1 MFFSDKVIGI
11 VIQSEAKNL
20 ENINN
25 MYGLPSTTEIK
36 KQLPKKAIYAKFNM
50 PTSQREHFDADIAR
64 IDIEVG
70 VSKATVPALA
80 EGEEIKE
87 FYVLGIQLKRKEY
100 DPKNI
105 LMLTKLLPHKMIFAL
120 HYEDEIQFAIYHTE
134 LITSEW
140 QLITHNSSLITLQGL
155 NLDSVWDNI
164 VKQIGHI
171 EVQEGNTLT
180 EQIKANEEQTKL
192 LAQIKMLERK
202 MANEKQPRRKR
213 EYFEQ
218 IKNLKKKL

>member
-1 MFFSDKVIGI
+1 
-11 VIQSEAKNL
+11 
-20 ENINN
+20 
-25 MYGLPSTTEIK
+25 MYGLPQSTEIK

-50 PTSQREHFDADIAR
+50 PTSQREHFDEDIAR

-70 VSKATVPALA
+70 VSKATVPALT

-120 HYEDEIQFAIYHTE
+120 HYEEEVQFAIYHTK

-140 QLITHNSSLITLQGL
+140 QIINHKSEIIHLQGL
-155 NLDSVWDNI
+155 NLDNVWDNI

-180 EQIKANEEQTKL
+180 EQIKADEEHTKL
-192 LAQIKMLERK
+192 IAQIKMLERK

-218 IKNLKKKL
+218 IKKLKNLLTP

>member
-1 MFFSDKVIGI
+1 
-11 VIQSEAKNL
+11 
-20 ENINN
+20 
-25 MYGLPSTTEIK
+25 MYGLPQSTEIK

-87 FYVLGIQLKRKEY
+87 FYVLGIQLKRKKY

-120 HYEDEIQFAIYHTE
+120 HYEDEIQFAIYHTK

-180 EQIKANEEQTKL
+180 EQIKADEEYTKL
-192 LAQIKMLERK
+192 IAQIKMLERK

>member
-1 MFFSDKVIGI
+1 
-11 VIQSEAKNL
+11 
-20 ENINN
+20 

-120 HYEDEIQFAIYHTE
+120 HYGEEIQFAIYHSK
-134 LITSEW
+134 LITSDWKQTDEA
-140 QLITHNSSLITLQGL
+140 TLLLSGL
-155 NLDSVWDNI
+155 NLDAVWENI
-164 VKQIGHI
+164 VKGIGHI
-171 EVQEGNTLT
+171 EVEEGNTLT
-180 EQIKANEEQTKL
+180 EQIKADEEQVRL
-192 LAQIKMLERK
+192 LAQIKTLERK

-218 IKNLKKKL
+218 IKKLKIQCHSERNEVQ

>member
-1 MFFSDKVIGI
+1 
-11 VIQSEAKNL
+11 
-20 ENINN
+20 

-50 PTSQREHFDADIAR
+50 PTSQREHFDEDIAR

-70 VSKATVPALA
+70 ISKATVPALA

-120 HYEDEIQFAIYHTE
+120 HYEDEIQFAIYHTK

-140 QLITHNSSLITLQGL
+140 QLIIHNSSLITLQGL

-164 VKQIGHI
+164 VKLIGHI

-180 EQIKANEEQTKL
+180 EQIKADEEHTKL
-192 LAQIKMLERK
+192 IAQIKMLERK

-218 IKNLKKKL
+218 IKNLKKSL

>member
-1 MFFSDKVIGI
+1 
-11 VIQSEAKNL
+11 
-20 ENINN
+20 
-25 MYGLPSTTEIK
+25 MYGLPQSTEIK
-36 KQLPKKAIYAKFNM
+36 KQLPKKAIYAKFKM

-120 HYEDEIQFAIYHTE
+120 HYEDEIQFAIYHTK

-180 EQIKANEEQTKL
+180 EQIKANEEQVRL
-192 LAQIKMLERK
+192 LAQIKTLERK

-213 EYFEQ
+213 EYFEL
-218 IKNLKKKL
+218 IKKLREKK

>member
-1 MFFSDKVIGI
+1 
-11 VIQSEAKNL
+11 
-20 ENINN
+20 
-25 MYGLPSTTEIK
+25 MYGLPQSTEIK

-80 EGEEIKE
+80 EGEEVKE

-105 LMLTKLLPHKMIFAL
+105 LMLTKLLPHNMVFTL
-120 HYEDEIQFAIYHTE
+120 HYGEEIQFAIYHTK
-134 LITSEW
+134 LITSDWKETDEAT
-140 QLITHNSSLITLQGL
+140 LSLTGL
-155 NLDSVWDNI
+155 SLDTVWENI
-164 VKQIGHI
+164 VKSIGHI
-171 EVQEGNTLT
+171 EVEKGNTLT
-180 EQIKANEEQTKL
+180 EQIKANEEQVRL
-192 LAQIKMLERK
+192 LAQIKTLERK

-213 EYFEQ
+213 EYFEL
-218 IKNLKKKL
+218 IKKLREKNENTTKGNG

>member
-1 MFFSDKVIGI
+1 
-11 VIQSEAKNL
+11 
-20 ENINN
+20 
-25 MYGLPSTTEIK
+25 MYGLPQSTEIK
-36 KQLPKKAIYAKFNM
+36 KQLPKARIYAKFNM

-120 HYEDEIQFAIYHTE
+120 HYEEEIQFAIYHTK
-134 LITSEW
+134 LISSAW
-140 QLITHNSSLITLQGL
+140 QSIKEATLSLSGL

-180 EQIKANEEQTKL
+180 EQIKADEEQTKL

-218 IKNLKKKL
+218 IKKLKIQCHSERNEVQ

>member
-1 MFFSDKVIGI
+1 MFGF
-11 VIQSEAKNL
+11 
-20 ENINN
+20 
-25 MYGLPSTTEIK
+25 PSSTEIK
-36 KQLPKKAIYAKFNM
+36 KQLPKKAIYAKFDM
-50 PTSQREHFDADIAR
+50 SASQRECFDADISR
-64 IDIEVG
+64 IDIVAI
-70 VSKATVPALA
+70 VSLKTVPTLA
-80 EGEEIKE
+80 EGEEVKE
-87 FYVLGIQLKRKEY
+87 FYVLGVQLKRKEY

-105 LMLTKLLPHKMIFAL
+105 TMLTKLIPHKMVFAL
-120 HYEDEIQFAIYHTE
+120 CYEEEIQFAIYHTK

-140 QLITHNSSLITLQGL
+140 QLLTHNSSLITLQGL

-180 EQIKANEEQTKL
+180 EQIKADEEQAKL